1 MNATSAGRCAEDD
14 DEDDEDGEAADM
26 EGLVPPFCVFASIRS
41 HRFFSSSRC
50 PPCLSFPEYEESG
63 LLETDEVGARH
74 CRDRMSAN
82 LSAPP
87 PHTDSPLS
95 RRPWTP
101 VRWSKRKPK
110 RSLETRTS
118 FFRPEHMTCTSHTI
132 NTTRPLDSG
141 CLDTMK
147 YVKKQKKK
155 HCKWTRAR
163 RRN

>member
-1 MNATSAGRCAEDD
+1 MNATSAGRGAEDD

-26 EGLVPPFCVFASIRS
+26 EGLVSPFCVFASNRS
-41 HRFFSSSRC
+41 HFFRPRSSRC
-50 PPCLSFPEYEESG
+50 PPCLSFLEYEESG
-63 LLETDEVGARH
+63 LLETDEVEGARY
-74 CRDRMSAN
+74 CRERMSAN

-147 YVKKQKKK
+147 YVKKKIK
-155 HCKWTRAR
+155 HCKTKKL
-163 RRN
+163 